1 MNPFEKHLPSNQA
14 VKFYKNQFCRQT
26 DPQFVKH
33 RNVKDQF
40 AYQVDLDDDYAFLM
54 AQDVASILIKAIKE
68 RAQRLQKSN
77 VGIKNALVTVPV
89 YFTEQQK
96 SCLKEAC
103 RIAGLNGQ
111 IEIVEEPK
119 AALMAFGT

>member
-1 MNPFEKHLPSNQA
+1 MIVF
-14 VKFYKNQFCRQT
+14 
-26 DPQFVKH
+26 
-33 RNVKDQF
+33 
-40 AYQVDLDDDYAFLM
+40 
-54 AQDVASILIKAIKE
+54 IKAIKE
-68 RAQRLQKSN
+68 RAQRLQNSN

-119 AALMAFGT
+119 AALMAFGIHS

>member
-54 AQDVASILIKAIKE
+54 AQDVASI
-68 RAQRLQKSN
+68 RPCLQEDNWLWWWWKLDSAYHA
-77 VGIKNALVTVPV
+77 K
-89 YFTEQQK
+89 
-96 SCLKEAC
+96 
-103 RIAGLNGQ
+103 
-111 IEIVEEPK
+111 
-119 AALMAFGT
+119 